1 MASTEILCLANSKKY
16 GGRCLA
22 GLRWPDLQAWIRP
35 VDPTREHGEV
45 PSNRAQ
51 VNSPEGRRFIRP
63 LDVIN
68 VDLIEAAPKPA
79 QPENWILGSSP
90 ITLVQTLDIA
100 EVASRLRS
108 AADTAT
114 SVFDLDGGREVPRSV
129 WERGLTKSIALY
141 EVQEPLFKRFERDD
155 SSAWKVKFQYGS
167 CLNRYFPVSDDLG
180 VSKRLHRSSKS
191 AVRGS
196 GRWFL
201 TISLTE
207 PFLDA
212 HSRWL
217 TVAVAIQSEPEMPPP
232 TPEEEPF

>member
-1 MASTEILCLANSKKY
+1 MAPTEILCLANSKKH

-68 VDLIEAAPKPA
+68 VDLIERAPTPS

-114 SVFDLDGGREVPRSV
+114 SVFDLDGGREVPLSV
-129 WERGLTKSIALY
+129 ASQGLTKSIGLY
-141 EVQEPLFKRFERDD
+141 EVQEPLFKKFERDD
-155 SSAWKVKFQYGS
+155 SSAWKVDFRYGN
-167 CLNRYFPVSDDLG
+167 LLHRYFPVSDDLG
-180 VSKRLHRSSKS
+180 VLVRLHQASHPT
-191 AVRGS
+191 VRGS

-207 PFLDA
+207 PWHGSHWF
-212 HSRWL
+212 
-217 TVAVAIQSEPEMPPP
+217 TVAAAIRGESEIPRPPIGG
-232 TPEEEPF
+232 EPF

>member
-1 MASTEILCLANSKKY
+1 MAPTEILCLANSKKY

-45 PSNRAQ
+45 PSDRAQ

-68 VDLIEAAPKPA
+68 VDLIERAPTSS

-100 EVASRLRS
+100 EVASLLRS
-108 AADTAT
+108 VADTAS
-114 SVFDLDGGREVPRSV
+114 SVFDLGGSRSIPESV
-129 WERGLTKSIALY
+129 ASLGLPKSIDLH
-141 EVQEPLFKRFERDD
+141 EVQALSFKKDD
-155 SSAWKVKFQYGS
+155 WDKWRTEFQYG
-167 CLNRYFPVSDDLG
+167 NRPYKYFPLSDLDVLE
-180 VSKRLHRSSKS
+180 RLERADHRRVTG
-191 AVRGS
+191 AGC
-196 GRWFL
+196 WFL

-207 PFLDA
+207 PWDGS
-212 HSRWL
+212 HWL
-217 TVAVAIQSEPEMPPP
+217 TVAAAIRGGSEMPRPP
-232 TPEEEPF
+232 VGGEPF